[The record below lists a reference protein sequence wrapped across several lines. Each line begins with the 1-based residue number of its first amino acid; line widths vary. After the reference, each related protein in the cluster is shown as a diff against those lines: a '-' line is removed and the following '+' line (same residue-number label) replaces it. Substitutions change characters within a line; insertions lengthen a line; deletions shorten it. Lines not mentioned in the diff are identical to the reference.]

1 MKETFKSVFFLP
13 GNQNFRLWALGRS
26 LFWFL
31 WKRTVKKPLVIR
43 LANGLKVRAYP
54 DCVESSL
61 AFYVRWP
68 DRLEVEWL
76 RQ

>member
-1 MKETFKSVFFLP
+1 MTNLVSGMK
-13 GNQNFRLWALGRS
+13 
-26 LFWFL
+26 
-31 WKRTVKKPLVIR
+31 
-43 LANGLKVRAYP
+43 LKAYP

-76 RQ
+76 RQNLRKGETVIDVGANIGLWSLLLADVVGKQNVFAF